1 MSASLFYLSCR
12 SQEVGESNAS
22 CLWSLH
28 LLKRQKS
35 KLQGNLKTTQNRH
48 NPPPL
53 QHSLFEKQSANNKW
67 GNDYEKEEFI
77 TQETQTWVMTF
88 TCIQVVT
95 CIPSRVKV
103 FQILSEENS
112 FLPPRKEA
120 SLVILQLQLIHRM
133 WWSQPSVVALKTLP
147 SSKVLFSVYN
157 TPVLCPPPPS
167 GLPLPPG
174 SFWSQPPL
182 NPFISHQS
190 LPILAWLSSKRC
202 FYQLLAPWDSFSA
215 HHQ

>member
-12 SQEVGESNAS
+12 SQEVGKSNAS

-48 NPPPL
+48 DPPPL

-112 FLPPRKEA
+112 FLPQRKDE
-120 SLVILQLQLIHRM
+120 SLVILQLQLIHRK
-133 WWSQPSVVALKTLP
+133 WWSQPRMKSAQCCGLQDSAFFKGFVQCLQYPCTMPTTSFMP
-147 SSKVLFSVYN
+147 SLTSWLI
-157 TPVLCPPPPS
+157 L
-167 GLPLPPG
+167 
-174 SFWSQPPL
+174 
-182 NPFISHQS
+182 ISA
-190 LPILAWLSSKRC
+190 PI
-202 FYQLLAPWDSFSA
+202 
-215 HHQ
+215 